1 MKGAY
6 NMDNKKIIEELL
18 SFPHQ
23 TEWIEF
29 KTNYWDFKGIGE
41 YISAL
46 SNSAAVLGKKQGYL
60 VWGIDNDNHEVLGT
74 NIDYNKD
81 INNEPY
87 QHYLARN
94 LSPSIVFSFEDVI
107 YDGKRLVL
115 LTVPAANNV
124 PTEFERERFIRIGSS
139 KENLRKYPQREAS
152 LWNVLSNGIPS
163 ITNTDSE
170 RQELTFEKLFMYY
183 AIKGKKLENKN
194 FKKNLNLINEKT
206 GKYNI
211 LALLLSD
218 DNAISSRVS
227 IFNGTRKSEGL
238 KSIKEFGNSCLL
250 YALDSIA
257 NYGKDV
263 LNVPLTNETGRV
275 LERNDKFLFD
285 NDSFREAIIN
295 AFVHNNW
302 MHLNSPQ
309 ISVYSDR
316 IEILSH
322 GVLGSDQTYE
332 GFFNCESKPVNPAL
346 AHVLMQLEISDR
358 SGKGV
363 PTIIDRYGKMAYTFG
378 EDSILLTIPFEK
390 IVNNRITDKERIL
403 SHIKA
408 NSNITAKE
416 LSEALKISVPMVTKH
431 IRELKENKK
440 IIRIGSNKNGYWKV
454 I

>member
-6 NMDNKKIIEELL
+6 NKKIIEELL
-18 SFPHQ
+18 SFPHE

-29 KTNYWDFKGIGE
+29 KTNYWEFKGMGE

-46 SNSAAVLGKKQGYL
+46 SHSAAFLGKKQGYL
-60 VWGIDNDNHEVLGT
+60 VWGIDNDNHEVLGI

-87 QHYLARN
+87 QHYLTRN

-139 KENLRKYPQREAS
+139 KENLRKYPQKEAS
-152 LWNVLSNGIPS
+152 LWNVLSNGILS

-227 IFNGTRKSEGL
+227 IFNGTRNSEGL
-238 KSIKEFGNSCLL
+238 KSVKEFGNSCLL

-275 LERNDKFLFD
+275 LERNDW
-285 NDSFREAIIN
+285 
-295 AFVHNNW
+295 H
-302 MHLNSPQ
+302 
-309 ISVYSDR
+309 
-316 IEILSH
+316 
-322 GVLGSDQTYE
+322 
-332 GFFNCESKPVNPAL
+332 
-346 AHVLMQLEISDR
+346 
-358 SGKGV
+358 
-363 PTIIDRYGKMAYTFG
+363 
-378 EDSILLTIPFEK
+378 SI
-390 IVNNRITDKERIL
+390 
-403 SHIKA
+403 
-408 NSNITAKE
+408 
-416 LSEALKISVPMVTKH
+416 
-431 IRELKENKK
+431 
-440 IIRIGSNKNGYWKV
+440 
-454 I
+454 